1 MMKIKKLFLALFLV
15 TAFSGALH
23 AQHYDTSLGMRL
35 GYDNGLTLKHIL
47 SPTNAGELIF
57 AVSPRYFQLTGMY
70 EYLQPIPET
79 PGLDWYAGLGAH
91 IGGIHRD
98 RNQYSSSFLLGVDL
112 IGGIE
117 YTFPQAPFNI
127 SLDWKPSF
135 NFTNSYNDYWYR
147 GFALSVRYTFSL

>member
-1 MMKIKKLFLALFLV
+1 MKLKKLFLALLLTV
-15 TAFSGALH
+15 VSVGALN
-23 AQHYDTSLGMRL
+23 AQHYNTALGVRL
-35 GYDNGLTLKHIL
+35 GYDNGVTLKHFF
-47 SPTNAGELIF
+47 SYESAGEFLFTI
-57 AVSPRYFQLTGMY
+57 SPHYFNLTGLY
-70 EYLQPIPET
+70 EYRQPVAGT

-91 IGGIHRD
+91 IGGIHKNKNR
-98 RNQYSSSFLLGVDL
+98 YSNSFLLGADL

-147 GFALSVRYTFSL
+147 GFALSVRYTFR